1 MPVTVHSDKGKPVLK
16 AGTVVKVPVAH
27 RSICCEEK
35 YCGRQRLEIIAAG
48 IE

>member
-1 MPVTVHSDKGKPVLK
+1 MPVTDHSDEGKPVLNS
-16 AGTVVKVPVAH
+16 GTVVNVPVAH

-35 YCGRQRLEIIAAG
+35 YCGCQRLEIIAAG